1 MAGTRCYSSLHSPV
15 AEQQLASA
23 WAWLDILYIYWLYL
37 LVTGYPAHAEENH
50 GGSSTVH
57 RNYLG
62 VRTKLFIQ
70 IQMFAATS
78 LMGTFIIH
86 VIKE

>member
-1 MAGTRCYSSLHSPV
+1 MVAGTRCYSSLHSPV

-23 WAWLDILYIYWLYL
+23 WAWLDILVIS
-37 LVTGYPAHAEENH
+37 TGYPAHAEENH

-70 IQMFAATS
+70 MFVATS
-78 LMGTFIIH
+78 LMGTFIIY
-86 VIKE
+86 VIKEYR